1 MVKSMNETET
11 AIHGRWSLKI
21 DSRKRYTLIKNWF
34 KKAIYFNQNGITIL
48 LPVEII
54 EGSLWSWKDFIR
66 WLQTRVSTVGQC
78 YRRTSWNVSNQQ
90 WWWYIIPR
98 RKPDSYHI
106 SILHSRELST
116 DCCTKHKLGNKKCF
130 LSLTTYIRQYVR
142 QSDNFIAICLS

>member
-1 MVKSMNETET
+1 MKKHVSSTAGKCKIVDSQSRVTKINTNLNDGEIMNETET

-116 DCCTKHKLGNKKCF
+116 TRLLHQ
-130 LSLTTYIRQYVR
+130 T
-142 QSDNFIAICLS
+142 